1 MDVPASAS
9 RTVSACYPYTALV
22 GAEELGYD
30 DERPKYKRKPPLA
43 VNECGQSVAR
53 NCDELVR
60 RLGGLDTPRLR
71 WTSAVTP
78 RPAS

>member
-1 MDVPASAS
+1 MDGPASAS

-43 VNECGQSVAR
+43 VNECGQSG
-53 NCDELVR
+53 
-60 RLGGLDTPRLR
+60 LGTATSSSAGWADSTRPRLR